1 MPCWRSWCD
10 SHSGHPGQ
18 VPTKTVSSKSPV
30 TLRASV
36 RRCQIAGALQP
47 WRTPASY
54 RLLAVPQPSPQGG
67 VPFPR
72 AAPRCAWLSP
82 SNTSAV
88 VSTCPSL
95 RSHHT
100 GDRQRELRVL
110 PGFNGQLF
118 AAGRRDLVDP
128 RPPIV
133 RGPAPDPGD
142 PAVFHQPRES
152 GVERALLDQE
162 LIAGRLLNELGYAV
176 SMEVA
181 QRQRPQN

>member
-47 WRTPASY
+47 GRAPPSY
-54 RLLAVPQPSPQGG
+54 RRLAVPRLFPQGG
-67 VPFPR
+67 VPFPH
-72 AAPRCAWLSP
+72 AAPRCACRSP

-100 GDRQRELRVL
+100 GDRQREFRVL
-110 PGFNGQLF
+110 PSFDDQLF
-118 AAGRRDLVDP
+118 AASRRDLVDP
-128 RPPIV
+128 RPAIV
-133 RGPAPDPGD
+133 RRHAPDTLD
-142 PAVFHQPRES
+142 PAVELKPLES
-152 GVERALLDQE
+152 GVQRALLDEE
-162 LIAGRLLNELGYAV
+162 LIAGGLLNELDNAV
-176 SMEVA
+176 SMEIA
-181 QRQRPQN
+181 SR